1 MLIAEAVA
9 EDDGVVDGQRQ
20 LQDNGDRVGDK
31 ADGAAQE
38 VGAHVQ
44 QGGGA
49 EGHDQNRDL
58 GVGAG
63 GQRQHKDNDNS
74 RDDDDDD
81 HLTLQIGRGIVADLR
96 VDRGI
101 VAALQLVTDLLQGVL
116 GALVPYLSV
125 KADGKK
131 GRCILVMIL
140 GVIKFDRGDTLDVLD
155 LRLQVKCGVVGDV

>member
-9 EDDGVVDGQRQ
+9 EDNGVVDGQRQ
-20 LQDNGDRVGDK
+20 LQDDGDRVGDE

-49 EGHDQNRDL
+49 ESHDQNRDL
-58 GVGAG
+58 SVGAG
-63 GQRQHKDNDNS
+63 GQCQHDNNDDGG
-74 RDDDDDD
+74 DDDDDQ
-81 HLTLQIGRGIVADLR
+81 HLALQIGRGIVADLR

-116 GALVPYLSV
+116 GTLVPYLSI
-125 KADGKK
+125 KADGKE
-131 GRCILVMIL
+131 G
-140 GVIKFDRGDTLDVLD
+140 
-155 LRLQVKCGVVGDV
+155 